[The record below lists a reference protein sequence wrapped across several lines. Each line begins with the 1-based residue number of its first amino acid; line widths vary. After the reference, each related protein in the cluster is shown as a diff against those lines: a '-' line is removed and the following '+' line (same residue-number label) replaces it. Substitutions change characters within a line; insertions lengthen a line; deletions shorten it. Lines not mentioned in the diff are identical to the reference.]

1 MIVHFYCWFESF
13 LPFLISIV
21 KLYAYWFSQYL
32 YIFKLYYREETI
44 RFITCLYVIINFVG
58 DAILFNGFFVC
69 FIIIRNYI
77 HILIVN
83 FEFHYMVTNVEN
95 FLDNVNR
102 ILPNQIRILGNVFD
116 FLNLYMVIQWKLKI
130 LPFNDRVCC
139 MNVLLIIHLLII

>member
-1 MIVHFYCWFESF
+1 MQSYSM
-13 LPFLISIV
+13 
-21 KLYAYWFSQYL
+21 
-32 YIFKLYYREETI
+32 
-44 RFITCLYVIINFVG
+44 VI
-58 DAILFNGFFVC
+58 LC
-69 FIIIRNYI
+69 FIIMRNYI

-116 FLNLYMVIQWKLKI
+116 FLNLYMVIQLKLKI
-130 LPFNDRVCC
+130 FTFNDRVCC